1 MHEPVGRVHLVVFE
15 KFKIASAYSF
25 QIAREKSY
33 DYLIIYTKNVTTKT
47 NFDSALVFSSFN

>member
-25 QIAREKSY
+25 QIAPEKSY
-33 DYLIIYTKNVTTKT
+33 DYLLNNNK
-47 NFDSALVFSSFN
+47 FWQRARF